1 MCSAALNYSRGL
13 SAVRIGIGFRDK
25 VRIRLKVRLTLVL
38 ALGTHCTALHCTV
51 QCRTA
56 PITDHKI
63 FCNKDRMKKVKA
75 IRKVTGIFASFYVY
89 CRYKSLRNF
98 HLHLYEVYYVAK

>member
-38 ALGTHCTALHCTV
+38 ALGTHCTALFS
-51 QCRTA
+51 A
-56 PITDHKI
+56 
-63 FCNKDRMKKVKA
+63 A
-75 IRKVTGIFASFYVY
+75 
-89 CRYKSLRNF
+89 
-98 HLHLYEVYYVAK
+98 LHLSLTIKYFVIKTE